1 MRRMHRIY
9 RVECLPRPL
18 QLASARLPS
27 FQNLSE
33 TKRPPVPTQFTPR
46 HFMYAI
52 FAYIGVV
59 WGVNVGIYGIQKS
72 TWGMSNLCQD
82 SNHPTVTSS
91 RSSDAECSGVLCYSS
106 SGDEYLQA

>member
-59 WGVNVGIYGIQKS
+59 WGVNVGIYGIHGASGTGKKAL
-72 TWGMSNLCQD
+72 GGCQI
-82 SNHPTVTSS
+82 SAKTPTIP
-91 RSSDAECSGVLCYSS
+91 
-106 SGDEYLQA
+106 Q